1 MPFASLVD
9 PILSRHDLTPDQ
21 AEGLMGWLM
30 SGEATDA
37 QIGGALLALRVKG
50 CTTKELAAFTRAMRA
65 RMAFMSHSYDDL
77 VDTCGTGGGLPTFN
91 LSTSAAIVAAA
102 AGVRVAKH
110 GNRSMSGQGSTDV
123 LEVLGIPFG
132 GEAEAAL
139 HQLETAGIVFLFAP
153 SHHPAMRHVARARKE
168 LGLRTVFNQ
177 LGPLANPA
185 GARRQLIGVYDRGL
199 MRSMGEALKELDCD
213 RALLVHGEDGL
224 DEISAVATTRFVQV
238 ENGRVFDGSFTPA
251 DFGIEPI
258 SPEDL
263 KPGADVAASAQLLI
277 EAITDPDSPRSKAVQ
292 PNAAAAIWLGG
303 KAANIREAAD
313 IARATIASGA
323 ARRKLESL
331 REVKA

>member
-1 MPFASLVD
+1 
-9 PILSRHDLTPDQ
+9 
-21 AEGLMGWLM
+21 MGWLM

-50 CTTKELAAFTRAMRA
+50 CTTKELAAFTRAMRS
-65 RMAFMSHSYDDL
+65 RMSFITHGYDDL

-110 GNRSMSGQGSTDV
+110 GNRSMSGQGSADV
-123 LEVLGIPFG
+123 LESLGVPFIA
-132 GEAEAAL
+132 EPEAAL
-139 HQLETAGIVFLFAP
+139 HQLETSGIVFLFAP
-153 SHHPAMRHVARARKE
+153 SHHPAMRHVAAARKE

-224 DEISAVATTRFVQV
+224 DEISPIAITRFVKV
-238 ENGRVFDGSFTPA
+238 EKGRVSDGTFTPA

-263 KPGADVAASAQLLI
+263 KPGLDVHASALLLL

-303 KAANIREAAD
+303 GAPTIREAAEL
-313 IARATIASGA
+313 ARTTIASGA
-323 ARRKLESL
+323 ARRKLEAL
-331 REVKA
+331 REVAA